1 MRRSSSSSC
10 SEGSPPSGS
19 DPSSEARL
27 RFPVPGVENKKSGSG
42 SGSGSGSSGSELRG
56 LGGADSTGD

>member
-42 SGSGSGSSGSELRG
+42 SGSGSSGSELRG

>member
-10 SEGSPPSGS
+10 SDGSPPSGS
-19 DPSSEARL
+19 DPSSDARL
-27 RFPVPGVENKKSGSG
+27 RFPVPGVENKKSG